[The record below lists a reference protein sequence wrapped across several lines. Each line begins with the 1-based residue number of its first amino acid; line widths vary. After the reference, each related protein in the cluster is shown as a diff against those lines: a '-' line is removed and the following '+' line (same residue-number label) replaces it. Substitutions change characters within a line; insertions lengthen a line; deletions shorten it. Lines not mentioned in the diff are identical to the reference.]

1 VSEGVVRAWRLT
13 KARDAGDLTGQ
24 GAARDGQRWNQ
35 PGQRAVYLGMTP
47 EITVLE
53 VVVHLN
59 GVLSAPLVL
68 SGYDVPAGPGLIAK
82 PDPNTLPE
90 GWNAIPHGQACAAFG
105 GDWLRTG
112 QELGLV
118 LPSVVVPRPAMS
130 CSIPGR
136 EVPLMQTP
144 LSSALPGQQH
154 DHRRNSLAQDS
165 IDGGS
170 HPADPCSSLRSPG
183 TYTIWRDAPRP
194 AAPSARWSTARA
206 SRWAARRR
214 WPGGRADQGRRH
226 QGHVM

>member
-1 VSEGVVRAWRLT
+1 MSEGVVRAWRLT

-53 VVVHLN
+53 VLVHLN

-118 LPSVVVPRPAMS
+118 LPSVVVTQARN
-130 CSIPGR
+130 
-136 EVPLMQTP
+136 EL
-144 LSSALPGQQH
+144 LNPGQ
-154 DHRRNSLAQDS
+154 
-165 IDGGS
+165 GGAAD
-170 HPADPCSSLRSPG
+170 ADPTLLSPAGPAARSPPEFPG
-183 TYTIWRDAPRP
+183 PRFHRWGQ
-194 AAPSARWSTARA
+194 PSC
-206 SRWAARRR
+206 
-214 WPGGRADQGRRH
+214 
-226 QGHVM
+226 